1 LTPPHAT
8 NNNYSRLIQQP
19 IQADTMCATSP
30 DPTKAR
36 AQAAEPFDPAG
47 QPGYVTSSALLDER
61 GQLIIE
67 HRGKRYQLRET
78 RNGKLILTS

>member
-1 LTPPHAT
+1 
-8 NNNYSRLIQQP
+8 
-19 IQADTMCATSP
+19 MCATSP
-30 DPTKAR
+30 DPTMAR
-36 AQAAEPFDPAG
+36 AQAAKPQQLSG
-47 QPGYVTSSALLDER
+47 KPGIVESSALLDEQ

>member
-1 LTPPHAT
+1 
-8 NNNYSRLIQQP
+8 
-19 IQADTMCATSP
+19 MCATSP
-30 DPTKAR
+30 DPSTPR
-36 AQAAEPFDPAG
+36 APTAASGDASRP
-47 QPGYVTSSALLDER
+47 PGIVESSALLDAQ

>member
-1 LTPPHAT
+1 
-8 NNNYSRLIQQP
+8 
-19 IQADTMCATSP
+19 MCT
-30 DPTKAR
+30 
-36 AQAAEPFDPAG
+36 
-47 QPGYVTSSALLDER
+47 TSSDLALASTRTTTHERSYKPARVESSSLLDAQ

>member
-1 LTPPHAT
+1 
-8 NNNYSRLIQQP
+8 
-19 IQADTMCATSP
+19 MCVTSP
-30 DPTKAR
+30 DSVR
-36 AQAAEPFDPAG
+36 ASAQTTPHERSYKPAS
-47 QPGYVTSSALLDER
+47 VESSNLLDAQ